1 MKLQGLSVFFCLIA
15 VPVILVLSYYVQAQ
29 VNTIA
34 LQTAYDTKLLDAT
47 HDAMVA
53 LEINTANEDL
63 SSVSDA
69 LRSIVTASTNTFIN
83 SLATNLGMSNAT
95 KSAVQPYIPA
105 ILVTLYDGYY
115 IYSPTKTPK
124 ICTDQNGQA
133 VYVGDKGVVDAGANA
148 YGRKYTYTYVDNNDD
163 GENDINENTV
173 ENLDYGSL
181 LYKLE
186 GSDEYTTKIIESDG
200 AGGVCTDFRTDYVLK
215 SYIPY
220 AARYVKGSTDIV
232 INYTLDNYITVYGNI
247 GGVYYT
253 KSGYYSDVNVENIQ
267 VNGSNADYLKNYSDT
282 EIEEFCLAQ
291 NNMKIDVTLDGRTTI
306 IHSDSDDAKKAIAYY
321 MRSYVFSK
329 WLEEKLPDLEEAD
342 IQERISKENNEAY
355 GHLLLGNNDTGVI
368 DGVDLL
374 VRFEEKRNKIF
385 DSAQNPEVEDCTFS
399 LHKRDVMK
407 NSIQYNL
414 NLSMSAYNQMS
425 LNATEIRMPV
435 IDEVS
440 WDALT
445 SKMSVLTF
453 MQGFA
458 CGMKIYNNFALVS
471 STNNEFT
478 VIPEEIYYVTKGT
491 ESGMNDEVTKY
502 HRIDCP
508 TLEATLNNDLT
519 KLEETVTSFKS
530 KEVKY
535 DKIYDKYEATYK
547 YDHKNIACYD
557 CIISGNYESP
567 RKIDGEDKT
576 GYYHTFVYKDLS
588 DKQLK
593 AYMIAIGKE
602 RQSLYRTNAIV
613 NTQGT
618 QVEDFINLACTTN
631 SIEIDLPSGIQ
642 YKDIKSVE
650 VVIAETGG
658 YKLPVATLRA
668 TTSSGSYWI
677 TNKDSSDAAR
687 NFRVVANQKKEQT
700 ITLNLSEATNSVSIT
715 TDAEG
720 NPVTNVVYNR
730 TIQSS
735 TATFSKVHL
744 RLVEDGNNNDS
755 SDDFTFKVKSVKI
768 NYK

>member
-63 SSVSDA
+63 STVSDA

-95 KSAVQPYIPA
+95 KSSVQPYIPA

-124 ICTDQNGQA
+124 ICTNDEGQA
-133 VYVGDKGVVDAGANA
+133 VYVGDKGVVDVGSV
-148 YGRKYTYTYVDNNDD
+148 GSLRKYTYTYTDANDD
-163 GENDINENTV
+163 GENDVDAYTVNT
-173 ENLDYGSL
+173 LDYGSL

-186 GSDEYTTKIIESDG
+186 GTNQYTTSLIETT
-200 AGGVCTDFRTDYVLK
+200 GGGTCTDFKTDYVLK

-220 AARYVKGSTDIV
+220 AARYVKGSIDVV
-232 INYTLDNYITVYGNI
+232 INYTLDNYITIYGNI
-247 GGVYYT
+247 GDVYYT
-253 KSGYYSDVNVENIQ
+253 KSGYYSDAAVSNIK
-267 VNGSNADYLKNYSDT
+267 VNGSAADYLKHYSDT

-291 NNMKIDVTLDGRTTI
+291 NNMQIDVTLDGRTTT

-321 MRSYVFSK
+321 MRSYVFSNWVETK
-329 WLEEKLPDLEEAD
+329 LDGLLESD
-342 IQERISKENNEAY
+342 IRERVSTYNNDSY
-355 GHLLLGNNDTGVI
+355 GDLLLGNDDTAVVT
-368 DGVDLL
+368 DVDLL
-374 VRFEEKRNKIF
+374 VMFDEKHNEIF
-385 DSAQNPEVEDCTFS
+385 NATQNPEVEDSTFS
-399 LHKRDVMK
+399 LHKRDVMR

-425 LNATEIRMPV
+425 LNSVDFRMPV
-435 IDEVS
+435 IDDVS

-445 SKMSVLTF
+445 SKISVLTF

-458 CGMKIYNNFALVS
+458 CGMKTYNNFALVS

-478 VIPEEIYYVTKGT
+478 VIPEEIYYVTKGS
-491 ESGMNDEVTKY
+491 ESGINDQVTKY

-508 TLEATLNNDLT
+508 TLEATLNNDLN

-557 CIISGNYESP
+557 CIISGNYETP
-567 RKIDGEDKT
+567 RKIEGEDKT
-576 GYYHTFVYKDLS
+576 GYYHTFNYHDLS
-588 DKQLK
+588 NKQLK

-618 QVEDFINLACTTN
+618 QVKNFTNVSCTGN
-631 SIEIDLPSGIQ
+631 SVDIDLPSGIP
-642 YKDIKSVE
+642 YKDIKSIE
-650 VVIAETGG
+650 IVIAETGE
-658 YKLPVATLRA
+658 YHFPIATLRA
-668 TTSSGSYWI
+668 TVGPYWI
-677 TNKDSSDAAR
+677 TNKESSDAAR

-700 ITLNLSEATNSVSIT
+700 LVLNFSEATNSVTVNGTNPDGT
-715 TDAEG
+715 TD
-720 NPVTNVVYNR
+720 VSIDYNR
-730 TIQSS
+730 GIQTNGSS
-735 TATFSKVHL
+735 MGDAKL
-744 RLVEDGNNNDS
+744 RLVEENNADS
-755 SDDFTFKVKSVKI
+755 SDTFTFKVKSVKI